1 MQKIFF
7 IMMATLLAIAGK
19 EASAQHPLGEGQ
31 LLIGNGY
38 FAPANKSGDGTYR
51 YLETRW
57 LPIKNQT
64 DNAKF
69 GFYLSGIE
77 VGSKISGFKHHS
89 TEIGLGLAANFSLQ
103 PGYQTDRYAWLN
115 LAYKVINSTGSL
127 TKTDGRYENRQEDQ
141 MLFLGGGLLFRN
153 IFLEGPF
160 AQQKIML
167 ESQFSIKSEENSRWN
182 GDTLAGLPWSRERV
196 KLQAENGITP
206 LYLGWSRNVYLMPS
220 ILAAYTY
227 EKGSQ
232 TSFYTIGLSLT
243 LAKGQYGYEI
253 LTLSYEPKFSA
264 KGPRM
269 DVFQVNLNIINL

>member
-1 MQKIFF
+1 
-7 IMMATLLAIAGK
+7 MMATLLAIAGK

-115 LAYKVINSTGSL
+115 LAYKVINSIGIL